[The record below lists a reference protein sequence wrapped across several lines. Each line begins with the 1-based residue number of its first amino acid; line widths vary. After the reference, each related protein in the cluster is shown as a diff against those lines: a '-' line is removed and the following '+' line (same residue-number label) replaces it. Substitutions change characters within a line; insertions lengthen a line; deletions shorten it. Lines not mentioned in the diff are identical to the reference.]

1 MHLLLDHLLAIFIA
15 GFIFLL
21 LVQLQRTGQEI
32 QVDTTRHYAKR
43 TQMVT
48 FIETVQRDFQN
59 VGAGVDPSNQMI
71 VSYSW
76 NTTEKS
82 IEFLARVD
90 TTAGAPVELIKYQ
103 RLSVPTEQSHCEE
116 EVPCYE
122 VQRFVHNGTAYQPDG
137 KSMNTLTD
145 FEIELRTW
153 TGTPVGANLD
163 ETRQIV
169 VRVAT
174 LSPMGPEEVV
184 KQSRWQTLFR
194 PMNLTRQGP

>member
-1 MHLLLDHLLAIFIA
+1 MHILYDHLVAVLVAGIIFMV
-15 GFIFLL
+15 
-21 LVQLQRTGQEI
+21 LVQVQLTGQQALVE
-32 QVDTTRHYAKR
+32 TTHHYTNR
-43 TQMVT
+43 TKMISFV
-48 FIETVQRDFQN
+48 ETVKQDFQN

-71 VSYSW
+71 VSYTW
-76 NTTEKS
+76 NGTDKS

-103 RLSVPTEQSHCEE
+103 LLPVPTEESHCEE
-116 EVPCYE
+116 VSCYQ
-122 VQRFVHNGTAYQPDG
+122 VQRFVHDGAAYQPDG

-153 TGTPVGANLD
+153 NGTPVGVNLD

-169 VRVAT
+169 VRMAA
-174 LSPMGPEEVV
+174 LSPKGLEEVV